1 MLFILTPKT
10 WEVCIIYFYFFCW
23 RRKEATESGF
33 SYICSSSMGQ
43 IFSHTNGCLCF
54 LFGCLW
60 VVLFCFLGYILG
72 MELSL
77 AVVGL
82 YRIHA

>member
-1 MLFILTPKT
+1 MVPA
-10 WEVCIIYFYFFCW
+10 IYVVVLWARF
-23 RRKEATESGF
+23 
-33 SYICSSSMGQ
+33 
-43 IFSHTNGCLCF
+43 FSHTNGCLCF